1 MSAAFK
7 GIIHALKAERS
18 FRTQTTAAALVL
30 VMLIAVRPEPVW
42 WAMLG
47 TCVGSVLGLEL
58 VNTALEAVVDRLH
71 PDEDSSIR
79 IAKDCAAGAVLVMS
93 AVSLAVFVAFV
104 ASRL

>member
-1 MSAAFK
+1 MSAALK
-7 GIIHALKAERS
+7 GITHALKAERS
-18 FRTQTTAAALVL
+18 FKTQAAAGAFVLVL
-30 VMLIAVRPEPVW
+30 LLALRPEPVW

-47 TCVGSVLGLEL
+47 TSVGSVLGLEL

-71 PDEDSSIR
+71 PEEDPSIR

-93 AVSLAVFVAFV
+93 AVSVVVFVAFV